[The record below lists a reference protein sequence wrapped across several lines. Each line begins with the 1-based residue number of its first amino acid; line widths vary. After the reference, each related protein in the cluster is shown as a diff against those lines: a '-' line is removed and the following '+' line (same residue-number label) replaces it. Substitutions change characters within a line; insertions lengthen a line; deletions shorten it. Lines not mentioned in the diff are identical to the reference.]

1 MGWCSATAIFDSLV
15 RELIE
20 NHTHNTDEDQMIE
33 IVSPLARTL
42 LSGDWDCVED
52 SAYIDVPWV
61 REALIRAGV
70 ELHMPCP
77 TCGHM
82 D

>member
-1 MGWCSATAIFDSLV
+1 MGWCSATTIFDALV
-15 RELIE
+15 GELV
-20 NHTHNTDEDQMIE
+20 NHHAGNTDEAQMMDM
-33 IVSPLARTL
+33 VVPLARVL
-42 LSGDWDCVED
+42 LEGDWDCVED